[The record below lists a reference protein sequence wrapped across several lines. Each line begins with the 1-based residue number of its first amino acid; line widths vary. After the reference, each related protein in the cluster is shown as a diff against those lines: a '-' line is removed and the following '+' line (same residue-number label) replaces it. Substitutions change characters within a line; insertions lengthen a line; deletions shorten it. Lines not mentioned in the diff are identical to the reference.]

1 MRPKILIVLGVLFAA
16 AVSMEAAKSTGLKFS
31 VLCNAKDSCTVT
43 GSGFAPNASYQLG
56 VSDNCGVFL
65 FGSAVNT
72 SSTGTLDVT
81 ISPGES
87 SGCDVSGWTFGLAT
101 IGRKP
106 SQVATFVASDPD

>member
-16 AVSMEAAKSTGLKFS
+16 VSMQAARSAALKFS
-31 VLCNAKDSCTVT
+31 VLCNTADSCTVT
-43 GSGFAPNASYQLG
+43 GSGFAPKASYQLG
-56 VSDNCGVFL
+56 VSDNCSVFL

-72 SSTGTLDVT
+72 SNTGNLSLT

-87 SGCDVSGWTFGLAT
+87 SGCDVKGWTFTLFT